1 MIKERSGHTVMHSVR
16 EDNQHA
22 EGVAIIKSKSSLMVG
37 MEATGFN
44 SNFNSELHQTHYPVS
59 RAKRSETMLTKRRKA
74 FSTSSYSR

>member
-37 MEATGFN
+37 NGSRFIPLLVLGVVSFDIVILSFN
-44 SNFNSELHQTHYPVS
+44 HHDRV
-59 RAKRSETMLTKRRKA
+59 RSSPIE
-74 FSTSSYSR
+74 